1 MFGSEFQ
8 QSNRP
13 THLLCKIIDKNQ
25 QCFSVLL
32 EGSDRPFS
40 CRSHKNT
47 SVLVSS
53 GNDSK
58 SRGPFGIGLF
68 YFLTLTTLD
77 SAIKAA
83 LLLSI
88 SVQGE
93 IFLQI
98 LGHMLLCQSVDIN
111 RTGQY

>member
-40 CRSHKNT
+40 CRSQKNT
-47 SVLVSS
+47 SVFVSS

-58 SRGPFGIGLF
+58 SRGPFGIGVF

-88 SVQGE
+88 SV
-93 IFLQI
+93 
-98 LGHMLLCQSVDIN
+98 
-111 RTGQY
+111 